1 MATWVQIAAAVTGFV
16 GALLLA
22 VSQQAGSPTMALI
35 RGDKRDP
42 LVVLRHPRLWRVGL
56 VLLCL
61 GFVLQIIALLF
72 GGK

>member
-1 MATWVQIAAAVTGFV
+1 
-16 GALLLA
+16 